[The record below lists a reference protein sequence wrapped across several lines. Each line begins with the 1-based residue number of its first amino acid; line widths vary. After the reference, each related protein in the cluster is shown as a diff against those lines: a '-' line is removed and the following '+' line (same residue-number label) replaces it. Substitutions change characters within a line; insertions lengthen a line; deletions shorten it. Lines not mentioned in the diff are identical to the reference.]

1 MKGIDLEGK
10 DANGRG
16 GGGHESVW
24 KASWRIEW
32 ERCRVRAAVIF
43 IQLPTSTDARKVLV
57 GISVTISGKT
67 DGLKT
72 IKTTKIEVI

>member
-16 GGGHESVW
+16 GAGHKSVW
-24 KASWRIEW
+24 EASWRIER

-43 IQLPTSTDARKVLV
+43 IQLHTSTDAR
-57 GISVTISGKT
+57 
-67 DGLKT
+67 
-72 IKTTKIEVI
+72 